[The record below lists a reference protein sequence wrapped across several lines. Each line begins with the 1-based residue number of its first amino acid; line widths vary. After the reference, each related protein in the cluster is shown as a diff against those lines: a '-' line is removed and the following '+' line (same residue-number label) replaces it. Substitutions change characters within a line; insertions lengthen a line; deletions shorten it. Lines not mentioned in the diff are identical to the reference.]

1 MKTNYVYGSG
11 RRGSIFDSGPGI
23 TEYSYK
29 ESLNEAVE
37 SLISVFSDSISEEE
51 ASLMRENLTNNG
63 WHSFKDPQKAGADY
77 AQISEELF

>member
-11 RRGSIFDSGPGI
+11 MRGYMFDFGPEH
-23 TEYSYK
+23 TEDSSK

-51 ASLMRENLTNNG
+51 ISLMRENLTNNG
-63 WHSFKDPQKAGADY
+63 WHSFKDPLEAGAEY
-77 AQISEELF
+77 AQISEESF